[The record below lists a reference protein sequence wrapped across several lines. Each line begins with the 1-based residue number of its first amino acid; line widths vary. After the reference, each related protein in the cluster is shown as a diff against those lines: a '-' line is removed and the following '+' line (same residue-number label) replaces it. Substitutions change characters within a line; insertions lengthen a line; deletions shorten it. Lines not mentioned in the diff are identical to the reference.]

1 MKKQSA
7 STINLF
13 NLTNSHDKRKTMMA
27 LKNALISL
35 GLKYVPEKRDREKL
49 QKKHPLRRGGASSP
63 FDS

>member
-13 NLTNSHDKRKTMMA
+13 SLTDSHNKRKTMRA

-35 GLKYVPEKRDREKL
+35 GLRYVQEKRDRDN
-49 QKKHPLRRGGASSP
+49 Q
-63 FDS
+63 

>member
-13 NLTNSHDKRKTMMA
+13 NLTNGHDKKKTIMA

-35 GLKYVPEKRDREKL
+35 GLRYVPEKRDRDN
-49 QKKHPLRRGGASSP
+49 Q
-63 FDS
+63 

>member
-13 NLTNSHDKRKTMMA
+13 SLTDSHNKRKTMRA

-35 GLKYVPEKRDREKL
+35 GLRYVPEKRDR
-49 QKKHPLRRGGASSP
+49 
-63 FDS
+63 DSQ

>member
-13 NLTNSHDKRKTMMA
+13 NLTNRHDKKKTIMA

-35 GLKYVPEKRDREKL
+35 GLKYVLEKRDRDK
-49 QKKHPLRRGGASSP
+49 Q
-63 FDS
+63 

>member
-13 NLTNSHDKRKTMMA
+13 SLTDSHNKRKTMRA

-35 GLKYVPEKRDREKL
+35 GLRYVPEKRDRDN
-49 QKKHPLRRGGASSP
+49 R
-63 FDS
+63 

>member
-13 NLTNSHDKRKTMMA
+13 SLTDSHNKRKTMRA

-35 GLKYVPEKRDREKL
+35 GLRYIPEKRDRDN
-49 QKKHPLRRGGASSP
+49 Q
-63 FDS
+63 

>member
-13 NLTNSHDKRKTMMA
+13 SLTDRHNKRKTMRA

-35 GLKYVPEKRDREKL
+35 GLRYVPEKRDRDN
-49 QKKHPLRRGGASSP
+49 Q
-63 FDS
+63 

>member
-13 NLTNSHDKRKTMMA
+13 SLTDSYNKRKTMRA

-35 GLKYVPEKRDREKL
+35 GLRYVPEERDRDN
-49 QKKHPLRRGGASSP
+49 Q
-63 FDS
+63 

>member
-13 NLTNSHDKRKTMMA
+13 SLTNGYDKKKTIMA

-35 GLKYVPEKRDREKL
+35 GLRYVPEKRDREKL
-49 QKKHPLRRGGASSP
+49 
-63 FDS
+63 

>member
-13 NLTNSHDKRKTMMA
+13 SLTDSHNKRKTMRA

-35 GLKYVPEKRDREKL
+35 GLRYVPEKRDRDN
-49 QKKHPLRRGGASSP
+49 Q
-63 FDS
+63 

>member
-13 NLTNSHDKRKTMMA
+13 SLTDSHNKRKTMRA

-35 GLKYVPEKRDREKL
+35 GLRYVPEKKDRDN
-49 QKKHPLRRGGASSP
+49 Q
-63 FDS
+63 

>member
-13 NLTNSHDKRKTMMA
+13 KLTNSHDKNKTMMA

-49 QKKHPLRRGGASSP
+49 
-63 FDS
+63 

>member
-13 NLTNSHDKRKTMMA
+13 NLTNSHDKEKTIMA

-35 GLKYVPEKRDREKL
+35 DLKYVPEKRDREKL
-49 QKKHPLRRGGASSP
+49 
-63 FDS
+63 

>member
-13 NLTNSHDKRKTMMA
+13 NLTNSHDKKKTIMT

-35 GLKYVPEKRDREKL
+35 DLKYVPEKRDREKL
-49 QKKHPLRRGGASSP
+49 
-63 FDS
+63 